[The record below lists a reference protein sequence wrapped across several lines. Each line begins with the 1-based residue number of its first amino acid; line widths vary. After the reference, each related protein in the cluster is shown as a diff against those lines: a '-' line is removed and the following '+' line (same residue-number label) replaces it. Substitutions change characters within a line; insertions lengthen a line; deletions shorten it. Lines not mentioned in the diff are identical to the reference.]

1 MGAREMQQAA
11 KKYLE
16 KVSGNEALMERVQ
29 KLEAANAELVARE
42 EARQLDEQSK
52 KQQIS
57 DADTQAKRGGAPL
70 LRNGNR

>member
-1 MGAREMQQAA
+1 MQQAA

-29 KLEAANAELVARE
+29 KLEAANRELVARQEAHDAE
-42 EARQLDEQSK
+42 EAAK
-52 KQQIS
+52 KQANS